1 MGGLLGMG
9 SSSGRKLPSV
19 VEGGLGSAG
28 FGVLASNAEWFSR
41 SPNTTVALKM
51 DYIIH
56 DLSIRCC
63 Y

>member
-1 MGGLLGMG
+1 MG
-9 SSSGRKLPSV
+9 SSRGKKLPSV
-19 VEGGLGSAG
+19 VEGGLGSAC

-41 SPNTTVALKM
+41 SPNTVALKM